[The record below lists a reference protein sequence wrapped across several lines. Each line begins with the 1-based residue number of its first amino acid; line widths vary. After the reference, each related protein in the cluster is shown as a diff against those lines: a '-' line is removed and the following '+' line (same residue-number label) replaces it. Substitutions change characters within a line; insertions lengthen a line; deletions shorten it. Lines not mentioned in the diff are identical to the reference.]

1 MWTMPEAKGISRTTR
16 TEDEELKL
24 VSEGCAP
31 TTKDVKHKSKD
42 ILGEVS
48 RTHYAIQTLDK
59 TISNLEMEL
68 AAARA
73 AQESILNGSPITEDL
88 PITKSSGRRKYLMV
102 IGINTAF
109 SSRKRRDSVRAT
121 WMPQGDKRKKL
132 EEEKGI
138 IVRFVIGHRL
148 VHCVRVLNFKNK
160 LTCSVSRKESSIRKK
175 RKFIRDIWKCYIR
188 GILDRA
194 IEAEDR
200 RHGDFLRL
208 EHVEGYLELSAKTK
222 AYFAT
227 AVAMWDADFYVKVD
241 DDVHVNIATL
251 GATLARHRSKP
262 RIYIGCMKSGP
273 VLAQK
278 GVRYHEPEYW
288 KFGEE
293 GNKYFRHATGQLYA
307 ISKDLATY
315 ISINQHVLHK
325 YANEDVSLGSWFIG
339 LDAEHIDDRRLCC
352 GTPPG
357 FSVIKRAKDQPLLKN
372 QTLIMGFHPGSPD
385 QISDIFKTK
394 SACTRCMI
402 VSGKLRQ
409 ATSVLLHLTGAAAG
423 FADLLRGSGRSTG
436 GAGKVRM
443 LCGVQSSDKR

>member
-1 MWTMPEAKGISRTTR
+1 MLFSDRMWTMPEAKGISRTTR

-138 IVRFVIGHRL
+138 IVRFVIGHSA
-148 VHCVRVLNFKNK
+148 
-160 LTCSVSRKESSIRKK
+160 TSG
-175 RKFIRDIWKCYIR
+175 

-352 GTPPG
+352 GTPPDCEWKAQAG
-357 FSVIKRAKDQPLLKN
+357 NICVASFDWSCSGICRSSERIREVHRRCGEGENAVW
-372 QTLIMGFHPGSPD
+372 
-385 QISDIFKTK
+385 
-394 SACTRCMI
+394 SA
-402 VSGKLRQ
+402 V
-409 ATSVLLHLTGAAAG
+409 
-423 FADLLRGSGRSTG
+423 F
-436 GAGKVRM
+436 
-443 LCGVQSSDKR
+443 